1 MLDLLA
7 RRQMEGTA
15 AHPGAA
21 EPDFDRTLYRFRV
34 ACLLLALVACLPALI
49 QLEFIWRQS
58 DYFGH
63 GYLIPLTAILLAYSR
78 RDALNEA
85 LRTGES
91 GRLGVIAVLAAS
103 AIAAVTVLARNPF
116 SAGIGIPLLL
126 SAATYAI
133 AGAGLLRRALPS
145 LLFLLLM
152 VPPPG
157 ALQDWMLIGLKSAV
171 VHFSVGFLQLLGF
184 SVASI
189 GNRIFVP
196 QGELLV
202 ADACSGLTSI
212 VTLAPLAA
220 VVAYF
225 LSHGIWRR
233 ALILLATVPIAM
245 LGNIARVI
253 ITVVLVSEFGLG
265 YAEGLVHDSFGL
277 ATFVL
282 GTGVLLGLARLLR

>member
-1 MLDLLA
+1 
-7 RRQMEGTA
+7 MEGTA
-15 AHPGAA
+15 AHPDTA
-21 EPDFDRTLYRFRV
+21 EPDFDLTLYLCRV
-34 ACLLLALVACLPALI
+34 AFLLLALVACLPAVL
-49 QLEFIWRQS
+49 QLEFIWRRS
-58 DYFGH
+58 DFLGH

-78 RDALNEA
+78 REALNEA

-91 GRLGVIAVLAAS
+91 GRLGTLAVLAAS
-103 AIAAVTVLARNPF
+103 GIAAVAVLARNPLA
-116 SAGIGIPLLL
+116 AGIGIPLLL
-126 SAATYAI
+126 GASAYAI

-152 VPPPG
+152 VPPPQG
-157 ALQDWMLIGLKSAV
+157 LQDRMLIGLKSLV
-171 VHFSVGFLQLLGF
+171 VYASVGLLQLFGF
-184 SVASI
+184 SIASS

-196 QGELLV
+196 QTELMV
-202 ADACSGLTSI
+202 ADACSGLTSL

-233 ALILLATVPIAM
+233 ALILAATVPIAM

-253 ITVVLVSEFGLG
+253 VTVVLVSEFGLE

-282 GTGVLLGLARLLR
+282 GTGVLLGLARLVR